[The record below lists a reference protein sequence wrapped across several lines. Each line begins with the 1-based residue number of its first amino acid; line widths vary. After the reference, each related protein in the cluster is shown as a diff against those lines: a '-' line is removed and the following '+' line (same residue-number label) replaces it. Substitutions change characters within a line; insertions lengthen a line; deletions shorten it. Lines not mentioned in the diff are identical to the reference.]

1 MRGRAGTGPGREREK
16 GEERVA
22 PRQTRLS
29 YNTRME
35 HAARILVVEDDDDIN
50 NVVAAVLARAGYAC
64 AQAFSGS
71 EARLLLKAGAAAG
84 EAPYDLVITDLMLP
98 GFSGEELVRE
108 IRARSDVPVIVVAGR
123 AATGAK
129 DYLAKPFDLDELLA
143 RVSVQLRHASRGAGR
158 SSGTLRFKDWVLDAE
173 ARTLTAAGDPVR
185 LTRLEFGIVE
195 ALVRRPKKVFTKR
208 ELFQAAW
215 NEEAFVEEK
224 AVNVHVSNIR
234 GKLKPSGTD
243 GYIETVWGIGFK
255 LAE

>member
-1 MRGRAGTGPGREREK
+1 MTDATTG
-16 GEERVA
+16 V
-22 PRQTRLS
+22 TVL
-29 YNTRME
+29 
-35 HAARILVVEDDDDIN
+35 IVEDDAHISGI
-50 NVVAAVLARAGYAC
+50 VADCLGNAGYAC
-64 AQAFSGS
+64 TQAFSGT
-71 EARLLLKAGAAAG
+71 EARLVLEAAAARG
-84 EAPYDLVITDLMLP
+84 ERFDVVVCDLMLP
-98 GFSGEELVRE
+98 GLPGEDIVRL
-108 IRARSDVPVIVVAGR
+108 IRTADAHTPIVVTSAR
-123 AATGAK
+123 TSATDKVDLLKLGAD

-143 RVSVQLRHASRGAGR
+143 RVAVQLRHASRGTAR
-158 SSGTLRFKDWVLDAE
+158 SSGTLRFKEWVLDTE
-173 ARTLTAAGDPVR
+173 ARTLAAAGEPVK

>member
-1 MRGRAGTGPGREREK
+1 MKKGGASVTDATTG
-16 GEERVA
+16 V
-22 PRQTRLS
+22 TVL
-29 YNTRME
+29 
-35 HAARILVVEDDDDIN
+35 IVEDDAHISGI
-50 NVVAAVLARAGYAC
+50 VADCLGNAGYVC
-64 AQAFSGS
+64 TQAFSGT
-71 EARLLLKAGAAAG
+71 EARLVLEAAAARG
-84 EAPYDLVITDLMLP
+84 ERFDVVVCDLMLP
-98 GFSGEELVRE
+98 GLPGEDIVRL
-108 IRARSDVPVIVVAGR
+108 IRTADAHTPIVVTSAR
-123 AATGAK
+123 TSATDKVNLLKLGAD

-255 LAE
+255 MSDL